1 MRHSSMA
8 LGLTLMAVIPL
19 SGCGM
24 TRASARPAE
33 PVAIVQPTPPETL
46 APNKGSI
53 WQTSRRNSLFEDNK
67 ARYVGDIVKVKIVES
82 AASSSKATTDIKKDN
97 TLSFGVS
104 SPNLDKLLKVNPNT
118 GVSLNSVA
126 LSSGTGESKGDGSS
140 ARTADLKAT
149 ISCMVTEVL
158 ANGNLRIEG
167 RRDITM
173 DNENQFI
180 IISGIVRPEDID
192 NKNSITSDMI
202 ADARIEYSGE
212 GDISDVQRPNIL
224 YRALSTLSLM

>member
-1 MRHSSMA
+1 MKQSGMA
-8 LGLTLMAVIPL
+8 MGLLVLAVLPL

-24 TRASARPAE
+24 TRASSRPAE

-67 ARYVGDIVKVKIVES
+67 ARYVGDIVRVVISES
-82 AASSSKATTDIKKDN
+82 ASSTSKATTDIKKDHN
-97 TLSFGVS
+97 LSFGVT
-104 SPNLDKLLKVNPNT
+104 SPNLDTLLKVDANK
-118 GVSLNSVA
+118 GVSLNSIAQAV
-126 LSSGTGESKGDGSS
+126 GTGESKGDGSS
-140 ARTADLKAT
+140 ARATQLTAT

-180 IISGIVRPEDID
+180 IISGIVRPEDISS
-192 NKNSITSDMI
+192 NNSISSNMI

-212 GDISDVQRPNIL
+212 GDISDVQRPNIFF
-224 YRALSTLSLM
+224 RALSTLNLM

>member
-1 MRHSSMA
+1 MKQLDLAVGVA
-8 LGLTLMAVIPL
+8 LVLALPL

-24 TRASARPAE
+24 TRASQRPSD
-33 PVAIVQPTPPETL
+33 PVAIIQPTPPETL

-53 WQTSRRNSLFEDNK
+53 WQTTRRNSLFEDNK
-67 ARYVGDIVKVKIVES
+67 ARYVGDIVKVRILES
-82 AASSSKATTDIKKDN
+82 ASSTNKAKTDVTKDSTT
-97 TLSFGVS
+97 TFGVS
-104 SPNLDKLLKVNPNT
+104 SPDLDKLLKIDANK
-118 GVSLNSVA
+118 GISLNQIAQATGS
-126 LSSGTGESKGDGSS
+126 GESKADGKSER
-140 ARTADLKAT
+140 AAKLTAT
-149 ISCMVTEVL
+149 ISCLVTEVL

-192 NKNSITSDMI
+192 NKNAINSDMI

-212 GDISDVQRPNIL
+212 GDLSDVQRPNLIF
-224 YRALSTLSLM
+224 RALSTLNLL